1 MQIESRHDTEL
12 LAKKPKTIT
21 VTVNERPIT
30 FTKHKV
36 TGLEIK
42 QTAIQQGLAIQE
54 DFVLFEVK
62 GNSPL
67 KQIGDCETIALHEG
81 QKFCAHPMTT
91 HRR

>member
-1 MQIESRHDTEL
+1 MQIESTQNAEL

-21 VTVNERPIT
+21 VTVNERPVT
-30 FTKHKV
+30 FSEHKA

-42 QTAIQQGLAIQE
+42 QAAIKQSVAIQE

-67 KQIGDCETIALHEG
+67 KQIGDCETITLHEG
-81 QKFCAHPMTT
+81 QKFRATAPDDNS
-91 HRR
+91 

>member
-1 MQIESRHDTEL
+1 MQAESTHDTEL

-21 VTVNERPIT
+21 VTVNERPIA

-42 QTAIQQGLAIQE
+42 QAAIKQGAAIQE

-62 GNSPL
+62 CDSPL
-67 KQIGDCETIALHEG
+67 KQIGDCETITLHEG
-81 QKFCAHPMTT
+81 QKFRATAPDDNS
-91 HRR
+91 